1 MANSSIRRPTLP
13 LVDIHKSKL
22 MVSVSLFTV
31 RHVLVLY
38 YLYSKCRVGRQ
49 VLLLIFLYRDE
60 PANEPD
66 TATES
71 SSCHVS

>member
-1 MANSSIRRPTLP
+1 MANSSTRRPTLP
-13 LVDIHKSKL
+13 LVDTHKSKL
-22 MVSVSLFTV
+22 MVSVSLFTF

-38 YLYSKCRVGRQ
+38 YFCKCSVGRQ